1 MKYFGTDGIR
11 SKVNSSFLDQ
21 NFAVNLGEA
30 VAKFI
35 KSKSSRNNKVF
46 IGRDTRPSGEM
57 LLNGFMQGLKNE
69 DLSGISVGVLPTPA
83 LAFCVI
89 KNKGAL
95 GVQITASHNP
105 ECDNGF
111 KFFLPSGNKLTE
123 NEESLIEELISTD
136 KKQLFPQSIDSINAD
151 TLYIQYVLSLFPKN
165 LLSGLKIVAD
175 LSYGATKNTSPKIL
189 SALGA
194 EVISI
199 HDGNGK
205 INDCV
210 GSEHPE
216 IMASR
221 TSLEKA
227 DFGIAHDGDG
237 DRVIFA
243 DSDGKIIK
251 GDKILG
257 LLAIH
262 EKSMH
267 RLNNNN
273 FVATIHSNSGLAASL
288 KKFGITLSVSDVGD
302 KKVAQMMRKQNSN
315 FGGESSGHIVA
326 SDFLPTGDGLITAIL
341 VARAIIETKKK
352 LNDLIDQIVLW
363 PSLEGSFLIKE
374 KIPIENCEPLKLI
387 LDENN
392 NKLRNK
398 GRILLRYSGTEPKIR
413 LLVEATENS
422 TAEAVYN
429 SLAKTIKSTL

>member
-11 SKVNSSFLDQ
+11 SKVNFSFLDKS
-21 NFAVNLGEA
+21 FAVNLGEA

-35 KSKSSRNNKVF
+35 KSKSAINNKVF
-46 IGRDTRPSGEM
+46 IGRDTRPSGKM
-57 LLNGFMQGLKNE
+57 LLNGFIQGLKNE
-69 DLSGISVGVLPTPA
+69 GLSGISVGILPTPA

-95 GVQITASHNP
+95 GVQITASHNA

-111 KFFLPSGNKLTE
+111 KFFLPSGNKLSE
-123 NEESLIEELISTD
+123 CDESMIEELIPTH
-136 KKQLFPQSIDSINAD
+136 KKTLFPQNFDSINAD
-151 TLYIQYVLSLFPKN
+151 TSYVEYVISLFPKN
-165 LLSGLKIVAD
+165 LLSGLRIVAD
-175 LSYGATKNTSPKIL
+175 LSYGATINTTPRIL

-199 HDGNGK
+199 HDSNGK

-221 TSLEKA
+221 TRLEKA
-227 DFGIAHDGDG
+227 DLGIAHDGDG

-243 DSDGKIIK
+243 DCDGKIIE

-302 KKVAQMMRKQNSN
+302 KKVAQMMRTQNSN

-341 VARAIIETKKK
+341 VARAIIESQKK

-374 KIPIENCEPLKLI
+374 KIPLENCEPLKSI

-392 NKLRNK
+392 NKLENK

-413 LLVEATENS
+413 LLVEAKENS
-422 TAEAVYN
+422 TAETVYN
-429 SLAKTIKSTL
+429 CLAKTIKSTL